1 MVKDMT
7 RGSVVKHLLVFAF
20 PLILGNL
27 FQQLYS
33 LVDTA
38 VLGRGVGVEAL
49 AAAGSTG
56 SVNFFVLGFITG
68 LTHGYSI
75 LISQSFGSG
84 SRTATRKAVA
94 MGAYLSLLGALFIT
108 ALSLLGSRPLLSLMG
123 TPADLMEDALLYIRI
138 IFLGIGASV
147 FYNYCSAVL
156 RALGDSLSPLVI
168 VVVSSVVNCVLDIL
182 FVIVLPWGVAGAA
195 WATVTAQLL
204 SGFLCLLV
212 MGRVDLLRMDKTDWK
227 PDRAVLWQLLKL
239 GVPVGLMNS
248 VTAVG
253 NMILQGVVN
262 GLGSVTVA
270 AYTIGTRILG
280 LAEQP
285 TNLLGFAL
293 GTFVG
298 QNLGAKKL
306 SRIREG
312 VRKTFFLSLG
322 LSVLVGGALILFGKN
337 LAGLFFSDAAPDVI
351 ETAYPFLLAT
361 GAMLPVLGWLF
372 TYRFSLQGIGDTTV
386 PLLSGGLELLLRIGV
401 VFALPLSLGYWRICF
416 AEVSAW
422 LGAMLLLL
430 FTYSVRIRRLERED
444 LPAEPVPQQDT

>member
-1 MVKDMT
+1 MKDMT
-7 RGSVVKHLLVFAF
+7 KGSVVKHLLVFAL
-20 PLILGNL
+20 PLLLGNI

-33 LVDTA
+33 IVDTA

-84 SRTATRKAVA
+84 SAAATRKAVT
-94 MGAYLSLLGALFIT
+94 MGAYLSAAGALVIT
-108 ALSLLGSRPLLSLMG
+108 VLSLVGSRPLLKLMG

-138 IFLGIGASV
+138 LFLGIGASV

-168 VVVSSVVNCVLDIL
+168 VVISSVVNCVLDIL
-182 FVIVLPWGVAGAA
+182 FVMVFPWGVAGAA

-204 SGFLCLLV
+204 SGFLCLFVL
-212 MGRVDLLRMDKTDWK
+212 GRVDLLRMEKADWK
-227 PDRAVLWQLLKL
+227 PDGEVLWKLLKL

-248 VTAVG
+248 VTAIG

-270 AYTIGTRILG
+270 AYTIGTRIIG

-285 TNLLGFAL
+285 TSLLGFAL

-298 QNLGAKKL
+298 QNLGANKV

-312 VRKTFFLSLG
+312 VRKTFFLSLAM
-322 LSVLVGGALILFGKN
+322 SVLVGGALILFGKN
-337 LAGLFFSDAAPDVI
+337 LAGLFFADAAQDVI
-351 ETAYPFLLAT
+351 ETAYPFILTT
-361 GAMLPVLGWLF
+361 GALLPVLGWLF
-372 TYRFSLQGIGDTTV
+372 TYRFALQGIGDTTV
-386 PLLSGGLELLLRIGV
+386 PLLSGGLELLLRIAV
-401 VFALPLSLGYWRICF
+401 VLFLPLSLGYWRICF

-422 LGAMLLLL
+422 AGAMLLLM
-430 FTYSVRIRRLERED
+430 FTYYIRVRKLERKGPSG
-444 LPAEPVPQQDT
+444 LTLS